1 MWVKY
6 GLLYVVTTGA
16 IMMLLL
22 YVINLDTL
30 PMVYNN
36 NNYVYYYDTL

>member
-1 MWVKY
+1 MKY
-6 GLLYVVTTGA
+6 GLQYVVTTGA

-30 PMVYNN
+30 SMVYYN
-36 NNYVYYYDTL
+36 NNYVHYFDTL